1 MKLFARLALLG
12 VICLVV
18 AVAVVSQF
26 AGSGW
31 WRGFMP
37 LGQRTAPAHGDQN
50 TDFEACPDP
59 NAPGTSKRVS
69 LGGVPFDYDIF
80 GVMLPY
86 AGTIRDTNSLQE
98 LREAIRGRGRRALAD
113 LQAQYDHLG
122 LSSSPTFDQ
131 ALQAMRL
138 ARLIAFACMF
148 DGKFAEAS
156 SWLQRALE
164 FSQTRGM
171 PPDLPRVFYVLLGLA
186 ALRQGE
192 IENCLECMGP
202 SSCIFPLE
210 PGAVHRQQAGSRE
223 AVKQFMAYL
232 EDAPDDLRARWLL
245 NIAYMTLGEYPQR
258 FGVPS
263 EQWIKEVGDGLRRR
277 TLA

>member
-1 MKLFARLALLG
+1 
-12 VICLVV
+12 
-18 AVAVVSQF
+18 
-26 AGSGW
+26 
-31 WRGFMP
+31 
-37 LGQRTAPAHGDQN
+37 
-50 TDFEACPDP
+50 
-59 NAPGTSKRVS
+59 
-69 LGGVPFDYDIF
+69 
-80 GVMLPY
+80 
-86 AGTIRDTNSLQE
+86 
-98 LREAIRGRGRRALAD
+98 
-113 LQAQYDHLG
+113 
-122 LSSSPTFDQ
+122 
-131 ALQAMRL
+131 MRL

-223 AVKQFMAYL
+223 AVKQFTAYL